1 MTVLVPPVGPLTAAR
16 RYLLD
21 ELAAR
26 SNPLPVSQVVPE
38 GSPTSYT
45 LLSRPG
51 TTTDVFLQ
59 HSLIRLRTFDDDLVR
74 LERNADL
81 LHRLMLHAVHRHI
94 VVPAAADDPGG
105 EVWITGAKHEF
116 GPASL
121 DDKRVPLPGMQ
132 SAVFWTIGLR
142 PERS

>member
-26 SNPLPVSQVVPE
+26 GNPLLVEQQTVPE
-38 GSPTSYT
+38 GSPTSYAI
-45 LLSRPG
+45 LSRPG
-51 TTTDVFLQ
+51 TSTDVFLQ
-59 HSLIRLRTFDDDLVR
+59 HSLIRVRVYDNDLVR

-81 LHRLMLHAVHRHI
+81 LHRLLLHAVHRKV
-94 VVPAAADDPGG
+94 VVPDEG
-105 EVWITGAKHEF
+105 EVWITGATHEY
-116 GPASL
+116 GPAEF
-121 DDKRVPLPGMQ
+121 DDRRVPLPGYQ

>member
-26 SNPLPVSQVVPE
+26 GNPLPVGQEVPD
-38 GSPTSYT
+38 GSPTSYA

-51 TTTDVFLQ
+51 TSTEVFLQ
-59 HSLIRLRTFDDDLVR
+59 HSLIRVRVFDDDLVR

-81 LHRLMLHAVHRHI
+81 LHRLLVHAVHRKV
-94 VVPAAADDPGG
+94 VVPDEG
-105 EVWITGAKHEF
+105 EVWITNARHEF
-116 GPASL
+116 GPADF

-132 SAVFWTIGLR
+132 AAVFWTIGLR

>member
-26 SNPLPVSQVVPE
+26 GNPLPVGGEVPDGE
-38 GSPTSYT
+38 PVSYA

-51 TTTDVFLQ
+51 TSTDVFLQ
-59 HSLIRLRTFDDDLVR
+59 HSLIRVRVYDGDLVR

-81 LHRLMLHAVHRHI
+81 VHRLLLHAVHKHI
-94 VVPAAADDPGG
+94 VVPDEGA
-105 EVWITGAKHEF
+105 VWITGATHEY
-116 GPASL
+116 GPADF
-121 DDKRVPLPGMQ
+121 DDKRVPLFGMQ

-142 PERS
+142 PEA

>member
-26 SNPLPVSQVVPE
+26 GNPLPVGGEVPDGE
-38 GSPTSYT
+38 PVSYA

-51 TTTDVFLQ
+51 TSTDVFLQ
-59 HSLIRLRTFDDDLVR
+59 HSLIRVRVYDSDLVR

-81 LHRLMLHAVHRHI
+81 LHRLLLHAVHKLV
-94 VVPAAADDPGG
+94 VVPDEGA
-105 EVWITGAKHEF
+105 VWITGATHEY
-116 GPASL
+116 GPADL
-121 DDKRVPLPGMQ
+121 DDRRVPLAGMQ

-142 PERS
+142 PEA

>member
-26 SNPLPVSQVVPE
+26 GNPLPVSQVTPE
-38 GSPTSYT
+38 GRSTSYA

-51 TTTDVFLQ
+51 TNTAVFLQ
-59 HSLIRLRTFDDDLVR
+59 HTLIRVRVFDNDFVR

-81 LHRLMLHAVHRHI
+81 LHRLLMHASHKRI
-94 VVPAAADDPGG
+94 VVPG
-105 EVWITGAKHEF
+105 EGAVWITGAKHEY
-116 GPASL
+116 GPADF
-121 DDKRVPLPGMQ
+121 DDKRVPLAGMQ
-132 SAVFWTIGLR
+132 LAVFWTIGLR
-142 PERS
+142 PEQP

>member
-26 SNPLPVSQVVPE
+26 GNTLPVSQVVPD

-51 TTTDVFLQ
+51 TSTDVFLQ
-59 HSLIRLRTFDDDLVR
+59 HSLIRLRTYDDDLVR

-81 LHRLMLHAVHRHI
+81 LHRLMLHAVHKHI
-94 VVPAAADDPGG
+94 VVPG
-105 EVWITGAKHEF
+105 EGAVWITGATHEY
-116 GPASL
+116 GPASF

>member
-26 SNPLPVSQVVPE
+26 NNPLPVGGEVPD
-38 GSPTSYT
+38 GSPDSYA

-51 TTTDVFLQ
+51 TSTDVFLQ
-59 HSLIRLRTFDDDLVR
+59 HSLIRVRVYDADLVR

-81 LHRLMLHAVHRHI
+81 LHRLLLHAVHKHI
-94 VVPAAADDPGG
+94 VVPDEGA
-105 EVWITGAKHEF
+105 VWITATKHNY
-116 GPASL
+116 GPAEL

-142 PERS
+142 PEGS

>member
-26 SNPLPVSQVVPE
+26 SNPLPVGPTE
-38 GSPTSYT
+38 PDGEPTSYA

-51 TTTDVFLQ
+51 LSRAPFLG
-59 HSLIRLRTFDDDLVR
+59 HYLIRLRTFDKDLVR

-81 LHRLMLHAVHRHI
+81 LHALMLAAVHKKI
-94 VVPAAADDPGG
+94 TVPDEGS
-105 EVWITGAKHEF
+105 VWITAATHHY
-116 GPASL
+116 GPEEL
-121 DDKRVPLPGMQ
+121 NDDEVPLFGMQ
-132 SAVFWTIGLR
+132 SAVFWTIGLKPPR
-142 PERS
+142 

>member
-26 SNPLPVSQVVPE
+26 NNPLPVGGEVPE
-38 GSPTSYT
+38 GSPDSYA

-51 TTTDVFLQ
+51 TSTDVFLQ
-59 HSLIRLRTFDDDLVR
+59 HSLIRVRVYDADLVR

-81 LHRLMLHAVHRHI
+81 VHRLLLHAVHKHI
-94 VVPAAADDPGG
+94 VVPDEG
-105 EVWITGAKHEF
+105 EVWITATQHNY
-116 GPASL
+116 GPADY

-142 PERS
+142 PEGS

>member
-1 MTVLVPPVGPLTAAR
+1 MLVPPVPPLTAAR

-26 SNPLPVSQVVPE
+26 NNPLPVGGEVPE
-38 GSPTSYT
+38 GSPDSYA

-51 TTTDVFLQ
+51 TSTDVFLQ
-59 HSLIRLRTFDDDLVR
+59 HTLIRVRVFDSDLVR

-81 LHRLMLHAVHRHI
+81 LHRLLLHATHKHI
-94 VVPAAADDPGG
+94 VVPGEG
-105 EVWITGAKHEF
+105 EVWVTAATHEF
-116 GPASL
+116 GPAEL
-121 DDKRVPLPGMQ
+121 DDRRVPLAGLQ

-142 PERS
+142 PERRS

>member
-21 ELAAR
+21 QLATR
-26 SNPLPVSQVVPE
+26 GNPLPVSQVVPE
-38 GSPTSYT
+38 GSPTSYA

-51 TTTDVFLQ
+51 TNTDVFLQ

-81 LHRLMLHAVHRHI
+81 LHRLMLHAVHKHI
-94 VVPAAADDPGG
+94 VVPGEG

-121 DDKRVPLPGMQ
+121 DDKRVPLAGMQ